1 MYKLL
6 LCWRYLRTRWIALA
20 SIVSVTLGV
29 ATLIVVNSVMD
40 GFTTEMQQRIHGILS
55 DLVVESHSSDGIKDV
70 EWYQNRIRETL
81 GDRLE
86 GMTSVV
92 AVPAMLS
99 FQYNGSPHTQQINL
113 IGIDTQTYA
122 SVSDFSQYLLHPE
135 NQKKLSFG
143 LHESPYAPNRESFP
157 ESGWGY
163 RRDMARLR
171 KELQNE
177 AERNRDLRQK
187 IEEAKLG
194 AQALPKLVAAG
205 QADSTTAT
213 SKAVDEGNQAKET
226 PAKLAED
233 DPANRSSQSQIAATD
248 DDSSVSKNK
257 LLSNDVLS
265 GPSFVS
271 SSDANKPH
279 YFDPEKETHTGLV
292 LGISIGSMRFRDP
305 AGEVQDL
312 FFVRPGDDVT
322 VALPGAGSPPRA
334 IDQSFTVVDLYE
346 SKMSEYDSTFAFV
359 PIEKLQ
365 QARGMIDPITGKKSV
380 NSIQIKIKKSAD
392 LAKARDDLRLAFP
405 PEQTMVHVQS
415 WRDSQGPLLAAV
427 QMETT
432 LLNILLFLIIAVA
445 GFGILAT
452 FFMIVVEKTRDIGV
466 LKSLGA
472 PGTGIASIFLGY
484 GLLLGIVG
492 SGAGGVIGLL
502 FVKYINSIAVV
513 IEKIT
518 GREVFDPTVYY
529 FREIPTITHPFMVM
543 WVILGSIFIAVSASV
558 LPSIRAARMHP
569 VEALRHE

>member
-1 MYKLL
+1 M
-6 LCWRYLRTRWIALA
+6 
-20 SIVSVTLGV
+20 
-29 ATLIVVNSVMD
+29 
-40 GFTTEMQQRIHGILS
+40 
-55 DLVVESHSSDGIKDV
+55 
-70 EWYQNRIRETL
+70 
-81 GDRLE
+81 
-86 GMTSVV
+86 
-92 AVPAMLS
+92 
-99 FQYNGSPHTQQINL
+99 
-113 IGIDTQTYA
+113 
-122 SVSDFSQYLLHPE
+122 
-135 NQKKLSFG
+135 
-143 LHESPYAPNRESFP
+143 
-157 ESGWGY
+157 
-163 RRDMARLR
+163 
-171 KELQNE
+171 
-177 AERNRDLRQK
+177 
-187 IEEAKLG
+187 
-194 AQALPKLVAAG
+194 
-205 QADSTTAT
+205 
-213 SKAVDEGNQAKET
+213 
-226 PAKLAED
+226 
-233 DPANRSSQSQIAATD
+233 
-248 DDSSVSKNK
+248 
-257 LLSNDVLS
+257 
-265 GPSFVS
+265 
-271 SSDANKPH
+271 
-279 YFDPEKETHTGLV
+279 
-292 LGISIGSMRFRDP
+292 
-305 AGEVQDL
+305 
-312 FFVRPGDDVT
+312 
-322 VALPGAGSPPRA
+322 ALPGAGSPPRA

-472 PGTGIASIFLGY
+472 LRYWDRLDISWLRIASGNRRF
-484 GLLLGIVG
+484 G
-492 SGAGGVIGLL
+492 SWRRDWPTVREIHQ
-502 FVKYINSIAVV
+502 FDRRRYR
-513 IEKIT
+513 KIT

>member
-472 PGTGIASIFLGY
+472 PGTGSPRYFL
-484 GLLLGIVG
+484 VTDCFWE
-492 SGAGGVIGLL
+492 SSV
-502 FVKYINSIAVV
+502 
-513 IEKIT
+513 
-518 GREVFDPTVYY
+518 RE
-529 FREIPTITHPFMVM
+529 
-543 WVILGSIFIAVSASV
+543 L
-558 LPSIRAARMHP
+558 AA
-569 VEALRHE
+569 

>member
-70 EWYQNRIRETL
+70 DWYQSRIRETL

-86 GMTSVV
+86 GMTTVV

-113 IGIDTQTYA
+113 IGIDTATYA
-122 SVSDFSQYLLHPE
+122 TVSDFSQYLLHPE
-135 NQKKLSFG
+135 NQKSLSFG
-143 LHESPYAPNRESFP
+143 LHESPYAPNRASFP
-157 ESGWGY
+157 ESGWNY

-171 KELQNE
+171 KELQRE
-177 AERNRDLRQK
+177 ADRNRDLRQK
-187 IEEAKLG
+187 IDEAKLG
-194 AQALPKLVAAG
+194 VQALPSAKVANTAVPLAPTSKTEVAG
-205 QADSTTAT
+205 SESAAVPKELGTSLTSTNQPTSELEPDVEGSTTA
-213 SKAVDEGNQAKET
+213 SAM
-226 PAKLAED
+226 
-233 DPANRSSQSQIAATD
+233 SH
-248 DDSSVSKNK
+248 
-257 LLSNDVLS
+257 VLS
-265 GPSFVS
+265 GPTLAS
-271 SSDANKPH
+271 SSETNKPH
-279 YFDPEKETHTGLV
+279 YFDAEKETHTGLV

-305 AGEVQDL
+305 TGEVQDL

-380 NSIQIKIKKSAD
+380 NSIQIKIRPGVD

-405 PEQTMVHVQS
+405 PDQTMVHVQS

-452 FFMIVVEKTRDIGV
+452 FFMIVVEKTRDIGI

-492 SGAGGVIGLL
+492 SGAGGIIGLL
-502 FVKYINSIAVV
+502 FVKYINTIAVL

-529 FREIPTITHPFMVM
+529 FREIPTITHPIMVL